1 MRHAEHFTAYNAS
14 CQHLQQW
21 AQKTQSTWIHLVKC
35 LSKSLILSSV
45 VTCQFAEDSNDGAL
59 FWSGVVRCLMS
70 AVTGFETIHT
80 SLLNCFKHSV
90 VEFIWHD
97 GLTLNR
103 IKGAAVQ
110 LCTSLFHT
118 FSKFRIRIAGAHAH
132 ATSFRCVWR
141 QRLQEAA
148 LDGAFSAESWL
159 GESHGT
165 WGWTWTKMASGEL
178 MQRP

>member
-1 MRHAEHFTAYNAS
+1 M
-14 CQHLQQW
+14 
-21 AQKTQSTWIHLVKC
+21 STENTVHMDPFSKMFIQVSHLVFC
-35 LSKSLILSSV
+35 SHLPICRGQQRWSALLEW
-45 VTCQFAEDSNDGAL
+45 CGAL
-59 FWSGVVRCLMS
+59 LDERSHRL
-70 AVTGFETIHT
+70 ETIHT